1 MRIVSYNVSC
11 NTNKVQENIKKDKIY
26 LEKKMSEIIFKR
38 REKACYE
45 NSSNEK
51 KHI

>member
-1 MRIVSYNVSC
+1 
-11 NTNKVQENIKKDKIY
+11 VQENIKKDKKY
-26 LEKKMSEIIFKR
+26 LEKKMSEIILKR
-38 REKACYE
+38 REKVCYE